1 MNQTYTPSKTSRHA
15 TIERQNS
22 TLVPFPL
29 TNLTA
34 TKLRPALILF
44 EGDKDVVAAFTSSK
58 TQKPTTTDI
67 IIVEAHPE
75 FKQTGLKLDSLIKL
89 DEVATISKDLI
100 LGEVGEIG
108 TKLKEEVN
116 RKILKVYGF
125 RG

>member
-1 MNQTYTPSKTSRHA
+1 LKGK
-15 TIERQNS
+15 IV
-22 TLVPFPL
+22 LIPFPF

-44 EGDKDVVAAFTSSK
+44 EGDKDVVAAFISSK

-75 FKQTGLKLDSLIKL
+75 FKQTGLKLDSVIKL
-89 DEVATISKDLI
+89 DKVATISKDLI
-100 LGEVGEIG
+100 LGEIGEIG
-108 TKLKEEVN
+108 VKLKEEVN

-125 RG
+125 QN